1 MNLDH
6 VERAKTQWQFIVDA
20 IPLLLFL
27 IDRHGRIIRANRTLE
42 RWGLGDVSTIKDGSL
57 HRTLHPGCTATDCYL
72 VEFERQTLSDIA
84 HKRRGQVEAYDPILQ
99 RHVEIKFLS
108 TVSEVEHPDLEDVL
122 VVVSVE
128 DISETKRAEKR
139 ISQMEDNLRKRIFQ
153 ETTRRIEI
161 EAFQARLF
169 SLISKT
175 SNFVAM
181 AATDGTLLY
190 LNHSGCVMLQ
200 LEECEVAKGMN
211 IFDCLTPEA
220 KSALRDEV
228 LPAAIRNG
236 IWTGSSELLGRH
248 GHRVPTSQVIIS
260 HRDPDGQFDGF
271 SIVEQDMTAWIQSEA
286 ALRRSQEDLR
296 ELSAQLIKVQED
308 ERQRIAA
315 DLHDVIGQSVSL
327 VKLSIDNAA
336 EMISN
341 GAAEDAKDALRNLSV
356 RVKDVLVEIRKISMD
371 LHPALL
377 DDLGILPTLSWY
389 FREFESVC
397 ASIKVIKTINANE
410 NEIPAVLKTTIFRLL
425 QEAMTNIV
433 KHSGANEIQV
443 GLICR
448 AGLLQL
454 TVADNG
460 QGFDTNSC
468 VKGDSTG
475 GLGLRSMK
483 ERTRLSGGNY
493 AIDSGTG
500 QGTCIRVSWPI
511 VSAVS
516 D

>member
-1 MNLDH
+1 M
-6 VERAKTQWQFIVDA
+6 
-20 IPLLLFL
+20 
-27 IDRHGRIIRANRTLE
+27 
-42 RWGLGDVSTIKDGSL
+42 
-57 HRTLHPGCTATDCYL
+57 
-72 VEFERQTLSDIA
+72 
-84 HKRRGQVEAYDPILQ
+84 
-99 RHVEIKFLS
+99 
-108 TVSEVEHPDLEDVL
+108 
-122 VVVSVE
+122 
-128 DISETKRAEKR
+128 
-139 ISQMEDNLRKRIFQ
+139 
-153 ETTRRIEI
+153 
-161 EAFQARLF
+161 
-169 SLISKT
+169 
-175 SNFVAM
+175 
-181 AATDGTLLY
+181 
-190 LNHSGCVMLQ
+190 
-200 LEECEVAKGMN
+200 
-211 IFDCLTPEA
+211 
-220 KSALRDEV
+220 
-228 LPAAIRNG
+228 
-236 IWTGSSELLGRH
+236 
-248 GHRVPTSQVIIS
+248 
-260 HRDPDGQFDGF
+260 
-271 SIVEQDMTAWIQSEA
+271 
-286 ALRRSQEDLR
+286 
-296 ELSAQLIKVQED
+296 SAQLIKVQED

-341 GAAEDAKDALRNLSV
+341 GAAEDARDALRNLSV
-356 RVKDVLVEIRKISMD
+356 RVKEVLVEIRKISMD
-371 LHPALL
+371 LHPAML

-397 ASIKVIKTINANE
+397 SNIRVTKTINVSE

-443 GLICR
+443 ALICR

-483 ERTRLSGGNY
+483 ERTRLSGGTY
-493 AIDSGTG
+493 TIESGTG